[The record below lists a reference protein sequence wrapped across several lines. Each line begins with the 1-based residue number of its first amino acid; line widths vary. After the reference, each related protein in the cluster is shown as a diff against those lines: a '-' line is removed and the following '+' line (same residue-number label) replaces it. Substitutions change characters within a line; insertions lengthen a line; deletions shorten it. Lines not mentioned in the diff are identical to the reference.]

1 MSATNVVRKSVSQE
15 VPTAIPKNE
24 VLIRVTEAA
33 RRLSIST
40 WKMRQLAYEKEVVSV
55 KVGSLLM
62 FRPEDLEHFAERNRV
77 L

>member
-1 MSATNVVRKSVSQE
+1 MHTPKSSTTT
-15 VPTAIPKNE
+15 P
-24 VLIRVTEAA
+24 LLLRVGDAA
-33 RRLSIST
+33 KLLSISV
-40 WKMRQLAYEKEVVSV
+40 WKLRQLAYEKEVVSV

>member
-1 MSATNVVRKSVSQE
+1 MASEKSVPLVVITNSR
-15 VPTAIPKNE
+15 I
-24 VLIRVTEAA
+24 LLRVGEAA
-33 RRLSIST
+33 RSLSISI